1 MKDHGPLR
9 SIFPNSPPVDA
20 ALNLLRE
27 EMKAFTELYLNNMN
41 KIPNPLNEKEAKPK
55 APEKKVQKIVKKKT
69 VVADEDAE
77 ISDDSDASINS
88 DEKEEANL
96 PAMLVV
102 DKK

>member
-1 MKDHGPLR
+1 M
-9 SIFPNSPPVDA
+9 
-20 ALNLLRE
+20 
-27 EMKAFTELYLNNMN
+27 
-41 KIPNPLNEKEAKPK
+41 PK
-55 APEKKVQKIVKKKT
+55 APQKKVQKIVKKKT